1 MNKLTIFIIFIL
13 FLFLLTGCQK
23 QDILYTDNEPMQI
36 ELRHDHLK
44 ILQITD
50 LHLTYGIDYGD
61 QRTFAL
67 IEKLV
72 KHDDYDLIVITGDLT
87 MSPQGPLLFRKLIR
101 FMESFQIPWTFVFGN
116 HETDYHTYQDF
127 LNEIKNTSYL
137 YFKVGPRIEN
147 GGVGNFKITFMKN
160 QIPFYHAYF
169 FDSKAEINPNAY
181 DSSTYDYINTN
192 QIDWYVN
199 LIEQDHEESIVF
211 MHIPLIQ
218 YDVTE
223 GYVGTYNEKQVY
235 HQSKDEGFFDAMV
248 THQKSKAVFVGHD
261 HLNDFYVMV
270 EGIMLAYGR
279 ATGFNGY
286 GNLMRGGRHIEISS
300 TGELSTYVML
310 ESDLS

>member
-1 MNKLTIFIIFIL
+1 MRKLLSFGLFIL
-13 FLFLLTGCQK
+13 ISFLLFGCQK
-23 QDILYTDNEPMQI
+23 KEIIYTDNSPMLI
-36 ELRHDHLK
+36 HMRHDHIK

-61 QRTFAL
+61 VKTFAL
-67 IEKLV
+67 IKKLV
-72 KHDDYDLIVITGDLT
+72 LQDDYDLIVITGDLT
-87 MSPQGPLLFRKLIR
+87 MSPQGPLLFRRLIR
-101 FMESFQIPWTFVFGN
+101 LMESFKVPWTFVFGN

-127 LNEIKNTSYL
+127 LNEIKDTEYL
-137 YFKVGPRIEN
+137 YFKVGPQIEN

-160 QIPFYHAYF
+160 QVPFYHAYF
-169 FDSKAEINPNAY
+169 LDSKAEINPNSY
-181 DSSTYDYINTN
+181 DSSTYDYINTH
-192 QIDWYVN
+192 QVTWY
-199 LIEQDHEESIVF
+199 LDFLEEDEEDSIVF

-235 HQSKDEGFFDAMV
+235 HQSRDEGFFDAMV

-261 HLNDFYVMV
+261 HLNDFYVIV

-300 TGELSTYVML
+300 TGDLSTYVIL